1 MPGPNDPNALNPH
14 AELAPLERAL
24 RELDPA
30 PPGVS
35 RERLLFEAGRASVAA
50 PQRWL
55 WPAVAGGFALL
66 ACGFGATL
74 AFRGPAVEFV
84 YKDRVVERY
93 VQVPT
98 PVEPYAKPNP
108 SQPEESPAPTFER
121 LTIARA
127 TDEREPDADARRMAQ
142 VRRDVLRW
150 GVELLPEARPTSPPA
165 PPTATARDPE
175 LREWM
180 KTTPGLFASP
190 FGPLWRPP
198 IRIIGGDE

>member
-1 MPGPNDPNALNPH
+1 MPGPNDPNAVNPH

-35 RERLLFEAGRASVAA
+35 RERLLFEAGRASVVP

-55 WPAVAGGFALL
+55 WQVVAGGFAVL

-93 VQVPT
+93 VQAPAPFEQPT
-98 PVEPYAKPNP
+98 QPGRVEPEP
-108 SQPEESPAPTFER
+108 SPAPSLER
-121 LTIARA
+121 SAIARA
-127 TDEREPDADARRMAQ
+127 TEDREPDADARRMAQ

-150 GVELLPEARPTSPPA
+150 GVELLPEARPASPPA

-180 KTTPGLFASP
+180 KLTPGLFASP